1 MFSAAS
7 RTRRPLRLVAA
18 VFGASLLVR
27 LIERAGPG
35 KVLEN
40 IAALGWG
47 LGLVLGLA
55 GLSHVVK
62 TWAWR
67 LALVDDRHTVSFAR
81 MLALRLGSEAVGQF
95 GAFGQL
101 VGETLRVSLLNSA
114 LPVASR
120 IASVML
126 DRALFVLSAA
136 VVTTVGMISVLVVL
150 PLPRKVSLYAE
161 VVVFILLCVLIAAAA
176 AVRKRWAVFS
186 KTADGLGRI
195 GFLSGWIGRKRSL
208 ISSVETKLL
217 DFFHHSPQAF
227 LGSFA
232 LNLACH
238 MAAVAEVYLIL
249 RLLGVRV
256 TVFAA
261 LAIEALTK
269 LVNIIGVFNPGNLG
283 TYEGG
288 NMVVAKVLGLTT
300 TIGLTLA
307 LTRRIRA
314 LFWAAMGGI
323 CLLTLSKSKPNAALQ
338 EGTHS
343 NSGDA
348 MNSKAEIQSQKKSA
362 LTGTSHVAVILAQEL
377 ESPLSRVGALPALLR
392 LILGAQKAGAARIV
406 VVLSGTAQTVVAPNG
421 AVVTSVRRELMATG
435 RLPASID
442 WYPVGENPSLRS
454 IVENVVGAEER
465 VVLIAGDR
473 TYRPSLHRRAAGW
486 NGEGGALAF
495 TTGSEL
501 AGIYVL
507 SADRALDVASRC
519 PSSCG
524 TIEQL
529 DAWLVGKYPVAC
541 EPVRDDEWHRILT
554 SQDRL
559 LAERKL
565 DRWLVK
571 PTDGIFAR
579 MNRRVSIPI
588 SRMAIHFPI
597 TPNMVSLFTLG
608 VSFLAGVFFALGGY
622 WNMVAGAAL
631 SVFASILD
639 GCDGEVARLTL
650 QESEFGCWLET
661 ICDYLYYLFIF
672 AGMTIGLAR
681 SSGMRVYLAW
691 GGLLLFGAV
700 ASFLTTGLQRH
711 RLASGRPE
719 QYLRIWQAQA
729 SNRRSNP
736 FLFLG
741 RHTEFMIRRCF
752 LPYAFLFF
760 AHFNITNVAF
770 ILAAL
775 GANVVWPIA
784 LYSYRTFAMVPRS
797 TVETPPATA

>member
-1 MFSAAS
+1 MSSAAS
-7 RTRRPLRLVAA
+7 RTRRPLRVLAA
-18 VFGASLLVR
+18 IFGAWLLVR

-35 KVLEN
+35 KILEN

-47 LGLVLGLA
+47 LVLVIALA

-67 LALVDDRHTVSFAR
+67 LALLDEKHQASFPR
-81 MLALRLGSEAVGQF
+81 MLALRLGSEAAGQF
-95 GAFGQL
+95 GVFGQL
-101 VGETLRVSLLNSA
+101 FGETMRVSLLNST

-161 VVVFILLCVLIAAAA
+161 LIVFILLGVLLATAA
-176 AVRKRWAVFS
+176 AVRMRWAVFS
-186 KTADGLGRI
+186 KAADGLGRI
-195 GFLSGWIGRKRSL
+195 RFLNGWIGRKRSL
-208 ISSVETKLL
+208 IHSVEARLL
-217 DFFHHSPQAF
+217 DFFHHAPRAF

-238 MAAVAEVYLIL
+238 AAAVAEVYLIL
-249 RLLGVRV
+249 RLLGVRI
-256 TVFAA
+256 TAFGA

-269 LVNIIGVFNPGNLG
+269 LVNIIGLFNPGNLG

-288 NMVVAKVLGLTT
+288 NMLIAKLLGLSVTV
-300 TIGLTLA
+300 GLTLG

-314 LFWAAMGGI
+314 LFWAAVGGL
-323 CLLTLSKSKPNAALQ
+323 CLWVLSKSEPSATLQKGAPN
-338 EGTHS
+338 

-348 MNSKAEIQSQKKSA
+348 MNSTTEIQSQNKSA
-362 LTGTSHVAVILAQEL
+362 LTGASHVAVILAHGLQ
-377 ESPLSRVGALPALLR
+377 SPLPRVGSLPVLLR
-392 LILGAQKAGAARIV
+392 VILGAQKAGAARIV
-406 VVLSGTAQTVVAPNG
+406 V
-421 AVVTSVRRELMATG
+421 AVDWAGGPSVREELLATG
-435 RLPASID
+435 RLPASVE
-442 WYPVGENPSLRS
+442 WCQAGEQPSLPFILER
-454 IVENVVGAEER
+454 VAGREER
-465 VVLIAGDR
+465 VVLIDGDR
-473 TYRPSLHRRAAGW
+473 IYHPSLHRRAAGW
-486 NGEGGALAF
+486 NGDGGALAF
-495 TTGSEL
+495 TTGSQL

-507 SADRALDVASRC
+507 STDRALDLASRC
-519 PSSCG
+519 PCSCG

-529 DAWLVGKYPVAC
+529 DAWLAGRYPVGC
-541 EPVRDDEWHRILT
+541 EPVRDSEWQRILT
-554 SQDRL
+554 SHDHT
-559 LAERKL
+559 LAEQKL
-565 DRWLVK
+565 DFWLVK

-597 TPNMVSLFTLG
+597 TPNMVTWFTLA
-608 VSFLAGVFFALGGY
+608 VSFLAGAFFALGGY
-622 WNMVAGAAL
+622 WNMVVGAVL

-661 ICDYLYYLFIF
+661 VCDYFYYLFIF
-672 AGMTIGLAR
+672 AGLTIGLVR

-711 RLASGRPE
+711 RLTSGRPE
-719 QYLRIWQAQA
+719 QYLGLWQAQA
-729 SNRRSNP
+729 SNRQSNP
-736 FLFLG
+736 FLYLG
-741 RHTEFMIRRCF
+741 RHTEFIIRRCF
-752 LPYAFLFF
+752 LPYLFLFF
-760 AHFNITNVAF
+760 AIFNITNVGL

-784 LYSYRTFAMVPRS
+784 LYSYRTFAIAPQP
-797 TVETPPATA
+797 TV